1 MVELWEGMDRS
12 KMTTHSQTYCEERIK
27 LMHLLIFC
35 LHFLSK
41 KYFWIAIL
49 RKYKTKENHMCPNLR
64 LPPYH
69 RLNLSPEPLKQH
81 LYWSIEFHF
90 QSIPQRMKR
99 KTQPTKYGH
108 HQSASNTTIPKAS
121 LSLLLQTGK
130 QKTRQ
135 KASLHFFKKSECSEA
150 SIAP

>member
-1 MVELWEGMDRS
+1 
-12 KMTTHSQTYCEERIK
+12 
-27 LMHLLIFC
+27 
-35 LHFLSK
+35 
-41 KYFWIAIL
+41 
-49 RKYKTKENHMCPNLR
+49 MCPNLR

-81 LYWSIEFHF
+81 LHWSIEFHF

-99 KTQPTKYGH
+99 KTQPTKQGR

-150 SIAP
+150 SIAPQKYSVSLQNGIIDITTAGSSAIFNVLWKMRSLMIDKL